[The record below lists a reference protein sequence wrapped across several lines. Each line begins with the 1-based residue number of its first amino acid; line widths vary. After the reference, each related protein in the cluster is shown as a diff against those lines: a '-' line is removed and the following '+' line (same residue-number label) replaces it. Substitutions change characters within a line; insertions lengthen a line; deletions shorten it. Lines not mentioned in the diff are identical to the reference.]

1 MVLVP
6 PSLHTCA
13 LRCLREPP
21 GHLHIF
27 GPIALLRLRL
37 VFVHLMYARRE
48 MDDRIDALEQACPP
62 IEEGEIADLD
72 LCQTVSA
79 F

>member
-1 MVLVP
+1 
-6 PSLHTCA
+6 
-13 LRCLREPP
+13 
-21 GHLHIF
+21 
-27 GPIALLRLRL
+27 
-37 VFVHLMYARRE
+37 MYARRE
-48 MDDRIDALEQACPP
+48 MDDRIDALEQVCPP